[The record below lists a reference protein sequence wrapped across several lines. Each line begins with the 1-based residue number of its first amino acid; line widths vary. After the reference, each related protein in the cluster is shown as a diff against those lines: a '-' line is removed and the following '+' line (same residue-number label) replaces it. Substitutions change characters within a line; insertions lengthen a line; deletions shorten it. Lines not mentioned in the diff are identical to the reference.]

1 MPDTSRPPRDREPQ
15 RRPPRDRGPQRPPRD
30 RRPGRRPSLNG
41 QSPHHRPS
49 LRGALRAASAPA
61 LAAVAAGGA
70 IGALA
75 RYGLTVA
82 FPAAPGAFPVAT
94 FTANTVGGL
103 LIGVLMITVTEVAPG
118 LGRLRPFVGIG
129 ILGGFTTFSTYI
141 LDIGRTASAGATALA
156 VVYAFATM
164 AAALLAAAIGMYATR
179 RLVRRRA

>member
-1 MPDTSRPPRDREPQ
+1 MDRESQGRPP
-15 RRPPRDRGPQRPPRD
+15 
-30 RRPGRRPSLNG
+30 
-41 QSPHHRPS
+41 
-49 LRGALRAASAPA
+49 LRQALRSVSVPA

-103 LIGVLMITVTEVAPG
+103 LIGALMITVTEVAPG
-118 LGRLRPFVGIG
+118 LGRIRPFVGVG

-156 VVYAFATM
+156 VVYAFTTI
-164 AAALLAAAIGMYATR
+164 AAALLAAAVAMYATR
-179 RLVRRRA
+179 RLLVRRRA